1 MVENYSECCYF
12 LILYRL
18 LCSLFC
24 LGPNSIAPTR
34 IGQPQSDRICQA
46 HSHILR
52 HIKIRRAGRRVPRV
66 QRRLILI
73 AVNLRRWNRKISKSR
88 SYSDNCRGRG
98 EVWCCDA
105 PVKSSNSCQFIS
117 VRNFNWFLRGSAA
130 GKKRPP
136 SMLRGAAVYF
146 WRFSTLT
153 SKHKHCV
160 TDPSIHHPPSRLA
173 LYCHHKRLCLVTN
186 FWQNLNKNGQQELPT
201 VNAMTAGQNHHWWH
215 KRHPVKFKWQ
225 QSLQSQYPLQKVI
238 RAGGSLSKP

>member
-1 MVENYSECCYF
+1 MGSRFYGWLQTKDTWFMVEHYSKSWMLLF
-12 LILYRL
+12 PHIVQ

-34 IGQPQSDRICQA
+34 TGQPQSDRICQA

-153 SKHKHCV
+153 SKHKHCG

-186 FWQNLNKNGQQELPT
+186 FWQKTWKLQNLNKDGQKQ
-201 VNAMTAGQNHHWWH
+201 G
-215 KRHPVKFKWQ
+215 RD
-225 QSLQSQYPLQKVI
+225 SLQPI
-238 RAGGSLSKP
+238 